1 MNILC
6 PNFRRKR
13 PTTECRTRL
22 LMLIR
27 VTSSDCLDPSH
38 CIALGL
44 LSAGMTLRENLLDME
59 RVREAYWLRHSATSS
74 VKLRWRAVTVR
85 HAFHVL
91 PGESILEIGAGSG
104 LWTQHLA
111 TVFRGENDLTAAVFN
126 EDLASRAEARPL
138 HRTTV
143 VRVRDLTE
151 DLGAECF
158 DYVVGTGILCHD
170 RYAENLGALYFLLK
184 PGGQLLFFETNF
196 WNPQVL
202 LKNTIPP
209 IGRWAGQAS
218 CQIGMRRYRLL
229 QETSRQGFVEVE
241 VIPYDILH
249 PRTPPRLIP
258 AVQSV
263 AFVLEHIPAIRDLCG
278 TLYVWARRP
287 GDNVR
292 RPTANLASHPQL
304 HRSTSVVVPCRNESP
319 NVRSLLEALLQFY
332 DDYIHE
338 IVIVDDHST
347 DGTADVVRELAVEE
361 PRIRLVSNESAA
373 GVGSALRAGYAAATG
388 PYILSMDCDFALL
401 VPELRDL
408 FDAVAE
414 GRDGAIGSRFSHESV
429 LINYPVMKIIG
440 NRGFHLLARIV
451 LRRKVR
457 DMSNNLK
464 LFKAPI
470 LQQLELE
477 EPGFAANVETGFK
490 PLLQGWDI
498 VEVPVSWVNRT
509 STMGQSSFK
518 LLKVAP
524 GYARALW
531 RLVWHGYRQR
541 RAG

>member
-1 MNILC
+1 MSLQ
-6 PNFRRKR
+6 
-13 PTTECRTRL
+13 
-22 LMLIR
+22 
-27 VTSSDCLDPSH
+27 D
-38 CIALGL
+38 
-44 LSAGMTLRENLLDME
+44 NLLQME
-59 RVREAYWLRHSATSS
+59 RTREAYWLRHPQTSP

-104 LWTQHLA
+104 LWTEHLA

-126 EDLASRAEARPL
+126 EDLACQAQARGLP
-138 HRTTV
+138 RTTV
-143 VRVRDLTE
+143 VHIGDLIRDL
-151 DLGAECF
+151 APKSF
-158 DYVVGTGILCHD
+158 DYVVGTAILCHD
-170 RYAENLGALYFLLK
+170 RYAENLGALYPLLR
-184 PGGQLLFFETNF
+184 PGGQLLFFEANL

-263 AFVLEHIPAIRDLCG
+263 AFVLEHIPAVRDLCG
-278 TLYVWARRP
+278 TLYIWARRP
-287 GDNVR
+287 DKEVR
-292 RPTANLASHPQL
+292 RPQVNLASHPQL
-304 HRSTSVVVPCRNESP
+304 HRSTSVVVPCRNEAA
-319 NVRSLLEALLQFY
+319 NVRPLVEALLQSY

-347 DGTADVVRELAVEE
+347 DGMADVVREMAAEE
-361 PRIRLVSNESAA
+361 SRIRLVSNESDP

-388 PYILSMDCDFALL
+388 AYILSMDCDFALI

-414 GRDGAIGSRFSHESV
+414 GRDGAIGSRFAHESV

-509 STMGQSSFK
+509 STMGQSSFR
-518 LLKVAP
+518 LLRVAP

-531 RLVWHGYRQR
+531 RLVWRGYRQT